1 MKPKKTILIVSQS
14 KVYNM
19 GKQVFV
25 ELGRF
30 VFENE
35 KITGANALQSQAMRD
50 MWSVIRSIAEKNELQ
65 VDIEHILEEEQTP
78 EEKKKALSYAR
89 RAAIIQFKA
98 FYSSYGFG
106 DYVPTAKDTQITLKQ
121 ARLVLDESQLRKYFE
136 TTHWKLKDKFLSVY
150 CSAETQNILNQK
162 QVEAAIQVPDTWQLD
177 YYNRLSESNRVAY
190 IKHLKSLGFEKKAV
204 ESGVLTYVN
213 LKKP

>member
-14 KVYNM
+14 KVCNM

-35 KITGANALQSQAMRD
+35 KIAGANALQSQAMRD

-65 VDIEHILEEEQTP
+65 LDIEHILEEETP

-89 RAAIIQFKA
+89 RAAIIQFKNMYA
-98 FYSSYGFG
+98 AEGFG
-106 DYVPTAKDTQITLKQ
+106 DYVPTAKDAQITLKQ
-121 ARLVLDESQLRKYFE
+121 AKLALDEAQLLKYFK
-136 TTHWKLKDKFLSVY
+136 TSHWKLKDKFLSVY

-162 QVEAAIQVPDTWQLD
+162 QVEAAIQMPDTWQLD
-177 YYNRLSESNRVAY
+177 YYNRLSESNRIAY

-204 ESGVLTYVN
+204 ESGVLTYVK
-213 LKKP
+213 LTTP